1 MRKSKIFISMMLIAV
16 TTIGMTTGCGRK
28 TASTE
33 GYVQVYETTGT
44 KSKLMSRESD
54 LTFADVDEASVNTI
68 ISVDETQIKQEVEG
82 FGGALTHSAAY
93 VLSNMKEED
102 RKEVLETLYGAEK
115 GAAFNMIRVPVGASD
130 YTTYIDGKMQYFSL
144 DDMPEGQT
152 DEKLEHFTIK
162 YDKQELIP
170 MLKEILEINPDA
182 EIVAASWSAP
192 AWMKE
197 SKVLN
202 RGSLSQDC
210 EELYA
215 EYLVKYVQSYKE
227 EGINIKYLSVQ
238 NEPMVDNMR
247 YPVMAMDE
255 FQMARVIK
263 YTGEKLEK
271 AGLDTRL
278 LAYDHNYDS
287 TINTTVDDY
296 AEAILGDK
304 DAAKYVAGMAL
315 HGYGTFQ
322 SADDFGQGFQVYN
335 EKYDT
340 KTFLTEIAE
349 GTWSADFASN
359 LSYSLENM
367 MLTPLNY
374 GSESTIYWNLA
385 LYDDGTPAMTTN
397 DCLGVVN
404 VSKEDGSISKNSAY
418 YSMAHISKYIHTEEG
433 NAKVIACESDNPEML
448 ASAFL
453 RADGHVVTVVTNLS
467 DKYANSVDIHYDEK
481 CFTYEIQ
488 PQSVVTFV
496 W

>member
-1 MRKSKIFISMMLIAV
+1 MKKTKVFISVMLIISMMFV
-16 TTIGMTTGCGRK
+16 TATGCGRK

-54 LTFADVDEASVNTI
+54 LTFTDVDEASVNTI
-68 ISVDETQIKQEVEG
+68 ISVDETQVKQEVEG

-93 VLSNMKEED
+93 VLSNMDEKD
-102 RKEVLETLYGAEK
+102 RKDVLETLYSTEN
-115 GAAFNMIRVPVGASD
+115 GAAFNMVRVPIGASD
-130 YTTYIDGKMQYFSL
+130 YTTYIDGEMQYFSL
-144 DDMPEGQT
+144 DDMPEGET
-152 DEKLEHFTIK
+152 DENLEHFTIE
-162 YDKQELIP
+162 YDQQELIP
-170 MLKEILEINPDA
+170 MLKEILEINPDV

-202 RGSLSQDC
+202 RGSLSQDY
-210 EELYA
+210 EEVYA
-215 EYLVKYVQSYKE
+215 DYLVKYVQSYKD
-227 EGINIKYLSVQ
+227 EGIDITYLSVQ
-238 NEPMVDNMR
+238 NEPLVDNMR
-247 YPVMAMDE
+247 YPVMTMDE
-255 FQMARVIK
+255 YQMARVIK
-263 YTGEKLEK
+263 YAGERLED
-271 AGLDTRL
+271 AGLETKL

-287 TINTTVDDY
+287 TVNTTVDDY

-304 DAAKYVAGMAL
+304 DVAKYVAGMAL
-315 HGYGTFQ
+315 HGYGTFE

-335 EKYDT
+335 EQYDT

-349 GTWSADFASN
+349 GTWSVDFASN

-367 MLTPLNY
+367 ILTPLNY
-374 GSESTIYWNLA
+374 GSASTIYWNIV

-404 VSKEDGSISKNSAY
+404 VSKDDDSVSKNSAY
-418 YSMAHISKYIHTEEG
+418 YSMAHVSKYIQTEEG
-433 NAKVIACESDNPEML
+433 KANVIACESDNPEML

-467 DKYANSVDIHYDEK
+467 DKYANSVDVHYDEK
-481 CFTYEIQ
+481 SFTYEIQ

>member
-1 MRKSKIFISMMLIAV
+1 MRKSKLLISMALILSMTV
-16 TTIGMTTGCGRK
+16 SMTTGCAQK

-54 LTFADVDEASVNTI
+54 LTFSDIDDASVNTI
-68 ISVDETQIKQEVEG
+68 ISVDETDVKQEIEG

-93 VLSNMKEED
+93 VLSQMSDED
-102 RKEVLETLYGAEK
+102 RKSVLENLYSTEK
-115 GAAFNMIRVPVGASD
+115 GAAFHMVRVPIGSSD
-130 YTTYIDGKMQYFSL
+130 YTTYIDGEMQYFTL
-144 DDMPEGQT
+144 DDMPDGET
-152 DEKLEHFTIK
+152 DEKLENFTIK
-162 YDKQELIP
+162 YDEQELIP
-170 MLKEILEINPDA
+170 VLKEILEINPNVT
-182 EIVAASWSAP
+182 IVAASWSAP

-202 RGSLSQDC
+202 RGALAQEY
-210 EELYA
+210 EEVYA
-215 EYLVKYVQSYKE
+215 DYIVKYVEAYKKH
-227 EGINIKYLSVQ
+227 GIDIKYISVQ
-238 NEPMVDNMR
+238 NEPLVDNHN
-247 YPVMAMDE
+247 YPVMPMDE

-263 YTGEKLEK
+263 YTGERLEDK
-271 AGLDTRL
+271 GFETKL

-287 TINTTVDDY
+287 SICTTVDDY
-296 AEAILGDK
+296 AEEILGNK
-304 DAAKYVAGMAL
+304 DVAQYVEGIAL

-322 SADDFGQGFQVYN
+322 AADEFAEGFSVYN

-340 KTFLTEIAE
+340 KSFMTEIAE
-349 GTWSADFASN
+349 GTWSMDFASN

-367 MLTPLNY
+367 ILTPMNF
-374 GSESTIYWNLA
+374 GSAATIYWNLA
-385 LYDDGTPAMTTN
+385 LYDDGTPAKTTN

-404 VSKEDGSISKNSAY
+404 VSKDDNSVSKNSAY
-418 YSMAHISKYIHTEEG
+418 YAMAHISKYIYTEEG
-433 NAKVIACESDNPEML
+433 NAKVIGCESDNPEML

-467 DKYANSVDIHYDEK
+467 DKYANSIDLHYDEK
-481 CFTYEIQ
+481 SFTYEIQ